1 MQINFNFLIIIL
13 KVFFCTFSILDES
26 FILPCIKVDDEL
38 ISVIT
43 DVEENEEGTI
53 LALPGFLSALPMEV
67 RRVYIITLIY
77 L

>member
-1 MQINFNFLIIIL
+1 M
-13 KVFFCTFSILDES
+13 DES

-67 RRVYIITLIY
+67 RRFYKITSIFLSVKNNPTTKIMVVQY
-77 L
+77 